1 MKKLYKTPLTARRSP
16 LTSVAFQGEHG
27 AFSEHA
33 ALNYFKKNMSTV
45 PFRSFDDVFKS
56 VQKKTTS
63 YGIIPI
69 ENSLGGSILQN
80 YDLLERYNLKIVGEI
95 KMRVVHSLIVHK
107 GASLKDIRFIY
118 SHPQALAQCEL
129 FLKKL
134 KHVEAVAVYD
144 TAGAAKFIKE
154 ENKRDAAAIANA
166 EAAELYGLIVLKRG
180 IESNHHNYT
189 RFLILSQKMEVA
201 TTRAKTS
208 IVFSTK
214 DIPGALFKALSVFAL
229 RDINLHKIESRPI
242 MGKPWEYL
250 FYIDFEGSPND
261 THCSNA
267 LRHLSEITHHL
278 KILGCYSEGKTM
290 NRTNA

>member
-1 MKKLYKTPLTARRSP
+1 MKIKSNLKHQNSKQV
-16 LTSVAFQGEHG
+16 SVAFQGEHG
-27 AFSEHA
+27 AFSEQA
-33 ALNYFKKNMSTV
+33 ALTFFGKQVTSV
-45 PFRSFDDVFKS
+45 PFHSFDDVFKS
-56 VQKKTTS
+56 VQTKRTT

-80 YDLLERYNLKIVGEI
+80 YDLLQRYNLKIVGEI
-95 KMRVVHSLIVHK
+95 KIRVVHSLIVHR
-107 GASLKDIRFIY
+107 GTTVKDIRFIY

-154 ENKRDAAAIANA
+154 ENKLNAAAIANE
-166 EAAELYGLIVLKRG
+166 EAAELYGLTVLKRG

-189 RFLILSQKMEVA
+189 RFLILSQKFEAA

-250 FYIDFEGSPND
+250 FYIDFEGSMND
-261 THCSNA
+261 THCKNA
-267 LRHLSEITHHL
+267 LRHMSEITHHL
-278 KILGCYSEGKTM
+278 KILGCYSEGKTI
-290 NRTNA
+290 NGTNA